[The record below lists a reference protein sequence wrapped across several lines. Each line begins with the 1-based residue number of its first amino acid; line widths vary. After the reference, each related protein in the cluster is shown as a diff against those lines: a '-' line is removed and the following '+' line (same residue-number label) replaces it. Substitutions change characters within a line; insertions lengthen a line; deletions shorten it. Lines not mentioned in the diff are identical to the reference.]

1 MKIALQTLSN
11 LDLSSNFNIA
21 VADMDFWNNYILL
34 TLGSQNL
41 STERQ
46 TFLEQM
52 NTQVDNNIKSLQEAL
67 LLSDGQLTSHLNTSL
82 NLKMSNALR
91 LSQETSNTLQNSELG
106 VNSSQLDQLNAEISS
121 LTVQVNQCND
131 ALGKA
136 NADSQESANLRN
148 QIASLET
155 QIAELTQMKA
165 NWLATQAMLESQ
177 IANLQRERDALAQ
190 SGQSSKG
197 QVQNLTNQI
206 EDLRNR
212 LEVEKA
218 KECPTV
224 VDRSSEIT
232 ALEGQIAEN
241 ERQMLALT
249 NDLAG
254 RDVMINMLKGDKK
267 KLEGFQMSNLLYL
280 VVGIGVGVSGYYAY
294 QKYKS

>member
-232 ALEGQIAEN
+232 TLEGQIAEN

>member
-52 NTQVDNNIKSLQEAL
+52 NAQVDNNIKSLQEAL
-67 LLSDGQLTSHLNTSL
+67 LLSDGQLTSHLNTSS

-121 LTVQVNQCND
+121 LIVQVNQCND

-280 VVGIGVGVSGYYAY
+280 IVGIGVGVSGYYAY